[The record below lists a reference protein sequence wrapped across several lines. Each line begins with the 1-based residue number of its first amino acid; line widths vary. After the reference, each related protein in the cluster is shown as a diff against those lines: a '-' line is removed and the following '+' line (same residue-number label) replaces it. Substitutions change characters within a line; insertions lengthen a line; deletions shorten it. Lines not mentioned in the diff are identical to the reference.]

1 MIRRTAKFL
10 LEAFGATLAGLALL
24 LGFLAYRLTHEG
36 PIHLKF
42 LVPYLE
48 RAVNGPDQDIEVS
61 IDDAI
66 LTWAGW
72 QRAVDMRSVNL
83 HIRDRKGRELATIPE
98 ASISISARAL
108 MRGIIAPSRIEVFG
122 ASLRLWRSR
131 DNRLMFGSRQIG
143 GDNSGSQASGATGGG
158 ATNSGGAANANP
170 ATGNSGSATPG
181 NVTANPA
188 TPPGPAT
195 PGPVAPGSATPGAV
209 PPAATATAPAAN
221 DPANEESD
229 NQSAILAKILGEMTA
244 PPDPRKQTG
253 YLTEVA
259 LIGGR
264 VVVVDRTSGASWSA
278 EQVQVAVTRD
288 AEGLDGTVSLV
299 SPDLGQPATL
309 TGHLTLRAATH
320 MVEVDTAVTNLD
332 ISRISLVQ
340 SGLAFL
346 GGVNMHLNGRLKT
359 EFGLDGKIGPAHFE
373 MSGGPGVVDLQGHTK
388 KPIPVQTISLIGS
401 LDSGND
407 LIDVYDLSADIN
419 GPSLKISG
427 KIDGILRGTASD
439 GGPAQINL
447 KFAGSKIDAA
457 LMDGYWPNGAAED
470 TRAWLVPNIPAGMID
485 DLQADVHIRLPP
497 DSAQKPDVHVTGTM
511 QTSGLTV
518 HYLRPLPPITDGVAS
533 GSFTEKQFAADIKSG
548 RVGDIKLNG
557 GKVLITGLDQEDQFI
572 SVGGDLTSPL
582 RDALLLLDNPRLGYP
597 SKLGLNPQSSSGDA
611 TAHLQFDFPAAKNL
625 GFAQVKLSVAAQLA
639 NIGLKKA
646 IFGTD
651 VTEGNLQLKLT
662 QSGMTVSGP
671 TKLAGIPLDVN
682 WVENFTDNAPFDE
695 QIHAVGTATAEQRA
709 TLGYDYRPLVDGP
722 AKADLTFTR
731 YADKTATLDA
741 AFDVTQST
749 LAVDFLKWRKEAGK
763 AGTAK
768 LLLQLKGDHAVAI
781 PRFELKTGSDTM
793 VGSLAFKPDGGLDQL
808 NIKNAVYG
816 KSNISDV
823 IAKFTGERIDV
834 VVGGG
839 QLDVE
844 PYMAGDDTA
853 PKDDATLDREENTP
867 QRPFS
872 VRARNLSVAR
882 IAEGRQLTDVTVE
895 LNHDPMWWDIIDVGG
910 TLPSGERLSL
920 VYRPAGNGTHS
931 LTAETKDGGGALKAL
946 NIYDSIKGGTLK
958 VTGTVKDDE
967 PHRPLRGKID
977 VTSYRL
983 VKTPFFARLLTVA
996 SLTGLVDVL
1005 TGEGF
1010 FFDGASGKF
1019 TKTRGVIDVSRFRSA
1034 GPSIGLTAAGR
1045 IDLDR
1050 NQIDVKGTL
1059 VPAYAFNSILGNI
1072 PLIGNLLQG
1081 GEGQGL
1087 FAATYHVSG
1096 GLAEP
1101 KINVNP
1107 WAALAPGFLRGL
1119 FTGTGDTGDNDP
1131 GIPQKPSKTGPDA
1144 KQSDK

>member
-48 RAVNGPDQDIEVS
+48 RAVNGPDQDLQVS

-83 HIRDRKGRELATIPE
+83 HVRDRKGRELATIPE

-131 DNRLMFGSRQIG
+131 DNRLMFGNRQIG
-143 GDNSGSQASGATGGG
+143 GDNSDSQASGTA
-158 ATNSGGAANANP
+158 ASGGPAAANPVN
-170 ATGNSGSATPG
+170 GNSGSAAPG
-181 NVTANPA
+181 NVTPGNASAGNATPSPANP
-188 TPPGPAT
+188 GP
-195 PGPVAPGSATPGAV
+195 ATPGAV
-209 PPAATATAPAAN
+209 PPGATAAAPAAN
-221 DPANEESD
+221 DAANDESD
-229 NQSAILAKILGEMTA
+229 NQSAILAKFLGEMTA

-278 EQVQVAVTRD
+278 DQVQVAVTRD

-309 TGHLTLRAATH
+309 TGHLTLRAATQ

-332 ISRISLVQ
+332 ISRVSLVQ

-388 KPIPVQTISLIGS
+388 KPIPVQAVSLIGS

-407 LIDVYDLSADIN
+407 LIDIYDLSADIN

-427 KIDGILRGTASD
+427 KVDGILRGTASD
-439 GGPAQINL
+439 GGPAQISL

-457 LMDGYWPNGAAED
+457 LMDGYWPNGVAEN

-497 DSAQKPDVHVTGTM
+497 DSANKPDVHVTGTM

-518 HYLRPLPPITDGVAS
+518 HYLRPLPPITDGVATA
-533 GSFTEKQFAADIKSG
+533 SFTEKQFAADIKSG
-548 RVGDIKLNG
+548 QAGAIKLTG

-582 RDALLLLDNPRLGYP
+582 RDALVLLDNPRLGYP
-597 SKLGLNPQSSSGDA
+597 TKLGLKPQSSSGDA

-625 GFAQVKLSVAAQLA
+625 TFAQVKLSVAAQLA

-646 IFGTD
+646 IFGAD

-662 QSGMTVSGP
+662 QAGMTVSGP

-682 WVENFTDNAPFDE
+682 WIENFTDNAPFDE

-709 TLGYDYRPLVDGP
+709 TLGYDYRPLADGP

-731 YADKTATLDA
+731 YADTTATLDA

-763 AGTAK
+763 PGTAN
-768 LLLQLKGDHAVAI
+768 LLLQLKGDHAVAV
-781 PRFELKTGSDTM
+781 PRFELKTGGDT
-793 VGSLAFKPDGGLDQL
+793 VTGSLTFKPDGGIDQL

-823 IAKFTGERIDV
+823 VAKFAGERIDV

-844 PYMAGDDTA
+844 PYMASDDT
-853 PKDDATLDREENTP
+853 PKDEATLNREENTP
-867 QRPFS
+867 QRPFTL
-872 VRARNLSVAR
+872 RARNLSLAR
-882 IAEGRQLTDVTVE
+882 IAEGRQLTNVTVE
-895 LNHDPMWWDIIDVGG
+895 LSHDPMWWDIIDVGG
-910 TLPSGERLSL
+910 DLPGGERLSL

-931 LTAETKDGGGALKAL
+931 LVAETKDGGGALRAL
-946 NIYDSIKGGTLK
+946 NIYDSVKGGTLK
-958 VTGTVKDDE
+958 VTGTVKDSE
-967 PHRPLRGKID
+967 PHRPLRGKLD

-1010 FFDGASGKF
+1010 FFDGASAKF
-1019 TKTRGVIDVSRFRSA
+1019 TKTRGVIDISRFRSA

-1045 IDLDR
+1045 LDLDR

-1131 GIPQKPSKTGPDA
+1131 GTSQGPGKNGPDN